1 LTVDC
6 TPLAG
11 GGPPLAGLP
20 VRNRAHPRIVEWT
33 RRTRPGLQKGGAA
46 QAMAMATLDKW
57 LTRLA
62 IVGAA
67 AGLIAGAL
75 FWLVLTR
82 PVALAALL
90 DRIL

>member
-1 LTVDC
+1 M
-6 TPLAG
+6 
-11 GGPPLAGLP
+11 
-20 VRNRAHPRIVEWT
+20 
-33 RRTRPGLQKGGAA
+33 QKGGAA

>member
-1 LTVDC
+1 M
-6 TPLAG
+6 
-11 GGPPLAGLP
+11 
-20 VRNRAHPRIVEWT
+20 
-33 RRTRPGLQKGGAA
+33 AA
-46 QAMAMATLDKW
+46 LELDKW

-67 AGLIAGAL
+67 AGVAAGAL

-90 DRIL
+90 DRLL